1 MYQNIIASICNQYKN
16 FNDILKTN
24 FCSQQSY
31 FTDFDDF
38 PSEGELI
45 HTNQNDKGL
54 SYTKEC
60 QFIQ

>member
-1 MYQNIIASICNQYKN
+1 MGSQELDTTQL
-16 FNDILKTN
+16 LKTN